1 MTLQWVKYTSIINIQ
16 RYETTWLIKPKI
28 NLFLEMT
35 KLILDGPLQF
45 FPSIDQRS
53 KKVTTRAHYLTY
65 RDPAGK
71 YIKILFSMAC
81 HNDFF

>member
-28 NLFLEMT
+28 YLFLEMT

-45 FPSIDQRS
+45 FPSIDQDPRRS
-53 KKVTTRAHYLTY
+53 PQE
-65 RDPAGK
+65 D
-71 YIKILFSMAC
+71 II
-81 HNDFF
+81 

>member
-1 MTLQWVKYTSIINIQ
+1 
-16 RYETTWLIKPKI
+16 
-28 NLFLEMT
+28 MT